1 VGVKALPDLHDK
13 FKPIGKTSLSEE
25 ISRQIMDLVANGD
38 LLPGQKLPSER
49 ELCVRFGV
57 GRSSLREAL
66 RCLAIVGVL
75 ETRVGEGTFL
85 ATSGAKFMGK
95 VFEWRV
101 VTEKKKDV
109 ENLMNV
115 RLALE
120 SETVAN
126 AVLYARD
133 EQIAELDAMV
143 EKMRS
148 SVENPEEFA
157 MHDLN
162 FHLGIAKA
170 SNNDLIYDLLTII
183 RSQLFRLMKM
193 RAPWP
198 HGHLV
203 SFSEHRQIMD
213 AIRARDVESATALMR
228 EHIRKGLLRYQRI
241 SAAAENEQI
250 PTAPSQA

>member
-1 VGVKALPDLHDK
+1 MGMKDLPDIQDK

-25 ISRQIMDLVANGD
+25 ISRQIMNLVANGD

-101 VTEKKKDV
+101 ITEKKDV
-109 ENLMNV
+109 ENLMKV

-126 AVLYARD
+126 AVLYAQE
-133 EQIAELDAMV
+133 EQILELESIV
-143 EKMRS
+143 EKMRL
-148 SVENPEEFA
+148 SVENPEEFDV
-157 MHDLN
+157 HDLD
-162 FHLGIAKA
+162 FHLGIARA
-170 SNNDLIYDLLTII
+170 SDNEIIYDLLTII
-183 RSQLFRLMKM
+183 RSQLSRLMKM

-198 HGHLV
+198 HGHHV
-203 SFSEHRQIMD
+203 SYSEHQQIMD

-228 EHIRKGLLRYQRI
+228 EHIRKGLLRHQSI
-241 SAAAENEQI
+241 SAAAEEKKN
-250 PTAPSQA
+250 APEAARP